1 MVEGDMR
8 DLYRA
13 TAVICELAVQCYMPA
28 DDDVEDGK
36 DSSSVGEVL
45 SGRPPTK
52 AIRQFIARRV
62 VALK

>member
-8 DLYRA
+8 GLYRA

-28 DDDVEDGK
+28 DDVEDSK

-62 VALK
+62 VVVK